1 MTTRTTTRVGG
12 RAPVDLTSLPALAF
26 VLVLVWI
33 GAQSTDFF
41 TSFNIGN
48 VLTQVTPLLLVAT
61 GQTFVIASAGIDL
74 SVGSTASLAS
84 VLSAQLFPQ
93 LGVPLTIV
101 VAIVAIVASVLV
113 GVVNG
118 WLVSGGLEPFLVTLA
133 TLSVVQGIAF
143 TVLPAPGGS
152 VPDSF
157 ANVAGYFGS
166 GAIPIAL
173 PIAVLVIAAAT
184 IFLRRSRTGVNILA
198 TGSNASIAQL
208 CGVSTTRALF
218 WAYGL
223 SGLFAG
229 LAGLFVNAR
238 TLGGDPLAGAT
249 YTLDSIAAVVL
260 GGTAITGGRASVVGS
275 AFGVVALGL
284 LSNVLN
290 FAHVSNFYQEAAKG
304 VVVILAVGIPIVV
317 VRVSRKI
324 RASGQTRQIQHQQQ
338 AITGGCDDAGHD
350 RARTG

>member
-33 GAQSTDFF
+33 GAQSPDFF

-101 VAIVAIVASVLV
+101 VAIVASVLV

-118 WLVSGGLEPFLVTLA
+118 WLVSSGLEPFLVTLA

-157 ANVAGYFGS
+157 ANVAGYLGS

-198 TGSNASIAQL
+198 TGSNASVAQL
-208 CGVSTTRALF
+208 CGVTTTRAMF

-229 LAGLFVNAR
+229 MAGLFVNAR

>member
-1 MTTRTTTRVGG
+1 MTTRTLPRFGG
-12 RAPVDLTSLPALAF
+12 RAPVDLSALPALAF
-26 VLVLVWI
+26 VLVLTWI
-33 GAQSTDFF
+33 GAQSPDFF

-48 VLTQVTPLLLVAT
+48 VLTQVTPLLLVAA
-61 GQTFVIASAGIDL
+61 GQTFVIASGGIDL
-74 SVGSTASLAS
+74 SVGSTASVAS

-93 LGVPLTIV
+93 LGIPLTIV
-101 VAIVAIVASVLV
+101 VAVIAAVLV
-113 GVVNG
+113 GCANG

-166 GAIPIAL
+166 GAVPIAL
-173 PIAVLVIAAAT
+173 PIGVLVIAAAT
-184 IFLRRSRTGVNILA
+184 VFLHRSRTGIDILA
-198 TGSNASIAQL
+198 TGSNASVARL
-208 CGVSTTRALF
+208 CGVNTTRSLF
-218 WAYGL
+218 FAYGM
-223 SGLFAG
+223 SGLLAG

-260 GGTAITGGRASVVGS
+260 GGTAITGGRASVIGS
-275 AFGVVALGL
+275 AFGVIALGL

-304 VVVILAVGIPIVV
+304 IVVVLAVGIPIVV
-317 VRVSRKI
+317 VRVSRQL
-324 RASGQTRQIQHQQQ
+324 RVSAQTRQIQHQ
-338 AITGGCDDAGHD
+338 
-350 RARTG
+350 RATVTQGAR

>member
-33 GAQSTDFF
+33 GAQSPDFF

-84 VLSAQLFPQ
+84 VLSAQLFHQ
-93 LGVPLTIV
+93 LGAPLTIV
-101 VAIVAIVASVLV
+101 VAIVASVLV

-166 GAIPIAL
+166 GAIPISL

-338 AITGGCDDAGHD
+338 AITGGM
-350 RARTG
+350 R